1 MTGTMFELW
10 LAAVVFLATHF
21 GIASTGLRSALVGL
35 IGEAPYTVAYSVVAL
50 AAITWLSMTYNSAP
64 PGPVLWWLGD
74 LGAYVTIVV
83 LPLALVLV
91 VGGIS
96 QPNPTAVGGEKLLD
110 STRPARGALRIT
122 RHPLMWGIGLWAL
135 SHLLANGDL
144 ASVVFFG
151 SLAALALL
159 GTLALDHKHRRRQ
172 GEAFDR
178 FAEATSNLPMAAIVT
193 RRQSLGKAVIEM
205 GWQRLAAAAVLYA
218 VLLHLHQLLFSAS
231 PYPL

>member
-1 MTGTMFELW
+1 MFELW
-10 LAAVVFLATHF
+10 LAAAVFLASHL
-21 GIASTGLRSALVGL
+21 GVSSTSLRSALVGL
-35 IGEAPYTVAYSVVAL
+35 VGEGPYTVVYSLVAL
-50 AAITWLSMTYNSAP
+50 AAITWLSMAYNSAP

-74 LGAYVTIVV
+74 LGAYVAIVV

-91 VGGIS
+91 VGGVS
-96 QPNPTAVGGEKLLD
+96 QPNPTAVGGDKLLD
-110 STRPARGALRIT
+110 NTRPARGALRIT

-172 GEAFDR
+172 GEAFER
-178 FAEATSNLPMAAIVT
+178 FVAATSNLPMAAILA
-193 RRQSLGKAVIEM
+193 RRQSLGRAVIEM
-205 GWQRLAAAAVLYA
+205 GWSRLAVAAALYA
-218 VLLHLHQLLFSAS
+218 VLLHLHQYLFGAS